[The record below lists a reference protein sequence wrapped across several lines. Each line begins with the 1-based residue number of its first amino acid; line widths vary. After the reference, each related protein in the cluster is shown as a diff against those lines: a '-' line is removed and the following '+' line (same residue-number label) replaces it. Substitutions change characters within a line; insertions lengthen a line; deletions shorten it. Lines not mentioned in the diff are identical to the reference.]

1 MPELVTTLGA
11 ILLASELGGWVAH
24 RLRTPRVV
32 GQIVAGI
39 ILGPSVFGIIRPDV
53 TVAGLAEL
61 GAIAILGLAGL
72 ETNRQAMRSVGSAAL
87 LTAAGGVIL
96 PFIAGLTL
104 ALWFGLSPAAAAF
117 TGAILTATSVGI
129 TARTLVELGIAEGR
143 AAATILAAAVIDDV
157 LGLVVLAMVAGWA
170 VPTSSPV
177 ALLLPM
183 LATLAAVAVGLKFL
197 PIHLDRVIDAL
208 HFRGGGPA
216 GAFGLVLG
224 AAWFVQTVGGLAGIT
239 GAYVA
244 GVALADVRLGPHV
257 REHVERTVQLI
268 LAPAFFVS
276 IGVTADLR
284 AGAAAAPFLLALIVV
299 AVLTK
304 VVGASLGARVG
315 GLNGAEAGLVGV
327 GMTARGEVALVAA
340 TLGQQAG
347 IVDASLY
354 SAVVVMS
361 LVTTIVAP
369 IGMAAWC
376 RLMAHREATGHAGLP
391 AGALAADKLA
401 ADRSAGL
408 PVMSQV
414 GSMHQSLIAGAA
426 FSNAIRVEAE

>member
-129 TARTLVELGIAEGR
+129 TA
-143 AAATILAAAVIDDV
+143 VIEDV

-401 ADRSAGL
+401 AERSAGV